1 MCASVHYAWSDMDGV
16 QVFLFKTTEF
26 YSCSTT
32 KIFPIGFKH
41 SQMVRRSSI
50 TDLPGYRLQ
59 NCEHTIF
66 KIIHNYIYAK
76 MATVGNSANKVS

>member
-1 MCASVHYAWSDMDGV
+1 MDGV
-16 QVFLFKTTEF
+16 QALLFKATEI
-26 YSCSTT
+26 YTYSTT

-50 TDLPGYRLQ
+50 TVFPGYRLQ
-59 NCEHTIF
+59 NCEHTVF
-66 KIIHNYIYAK
+66 KIIHNYVYAK